1 MSRNPLRARRILAMV
16 LVIAAL
22 FVGGLAGSWATA
34 KTGRSP
40 FAPAEVPM
48 WISTA
53 AGADIGNQVSFVNGF
68 VPVVKRVLPAVVN
81 IASSKIIRSPDRGPQ
96 APFFSDPFFQ
106 QFFGDEFSQQFRA
119 PREQREHS
127 LGSGVIVSPDGH
139 ILTNNHVVEG
149 ATEIKVSLSDKREL
163 SARIV
168 GTDPKTDVAV
178 LKVEAKNLPVL
189 TFGDSSKMQVGDF
202 AIAVG
207 NPFGVGQT
215 VTMGI
220 ISAIGRGG
228 LGIEDYEDFIQTDA
242 AINPGN
248 SGGAMVNVRGELIG
262 INTAI
267 ISGGG
272 GNQGVGFAVPVNMAR
287 GVMDQILKSGK
298 VTRGWLGVAVQTLTP
313 AVAKAFGLTG
323 QPRGALITDITPNS
337 PAARSGLA
345 KGDVILEM
353 NGEPVSD
360 SRALSL
366 KISMLSPGTAVRL
379 KVSRNGQEREVSVS
393 LGELPS
399 KTAGNQET
407 GGGSGGGPRLGV
419 SVEPLTPQLAR
430 QLGVSPQTMGV
441 VLGDVQAGSVA
452 EEAGLQRGDIVEEVN
467 RKPVAS
473 VDEFLR
479 SVRQAGNQPILF
491 LINRGGG
498 HLFIVVEPR

>member
-1 MSRNPLRARRILAMV
+1 M
-16 LVIAAL
+16 
-22 FVGGLAGSWATA
+22 
-34 KTGRSP
+34 
-40 FAPAEVPM
+40 
-48 WISTA
+48 
-53 AGADIGNQVSFVNGF
+53 
-68 VPVVKRVLPAVVN
+68 
-81 IASSKIIRSPDRGPQ
+81 
-96 APFFSDPFFQ
+96 
-106 QFFGDEFSQQFRA
+106 
-119 PREQREHS
+119 
-127 LGSGVIVSPDGH
+127 
-139 ILTNNHVVEG
+139 
-149 ATEIKVSLSDKREL
+149 
-163 SARIV
+163 
-168 GTDPKTDVAV
+168 
-178 LKVEAKNLPVL
+178 
-189 TFGDSSKMQVGDF
+189 
-202 AIAVG
+202 
-207 NPFGVGQT
+207 
-215 VTMGI
+215 
-220 ISAIGRGG
+220 
-228 LGIEDYEDFIQTDA
+228 
-242 AINPGN
+242 
-248 SGGAMVNVRGELIG
+248 
-262 INTAI
+262 
-267 ISGGG
+267 
-272 GNQGVGFAVPVNMAR
+272 
-287 GVMDQILKSGK
+287 
-298 VTRGWLGVAVQTLTP
+298 QTLTP
-313 AVAKAFGLTG
+313 AVARAFGLTG